1 MGSPCPPPPSRSQPL
16 MARTGQGLQRPLV
29 KDRGAD
35 LRCVRVRVPG
45 YVCVH
50 MRTRVCECVCVC
62 AAAWRLEPDRC
73 RRAGFPLAA
82 ASSSAHAIPLPS
94 LPALAGTLRGA
105 CRPARPCPCRA
116 RLGLVPSSPSPRRR
130 ALPSSGSGRAGASP
144 GARSPA
150 AVALVTPAPGRS
162 GEPGEGARG
171 GTGGGDVARQPP
183 RLPSRSLAPLSCSL
197 VRSLARAAAAA
208 EVAHRC
214 GLDWRGEEAEEGRK
228 LHA

>member
-1 MGSPCPPPPSRSQPL
+1 MK
-16 MARTGQGLQRPLV
+16 T
-29 KDRGAD
+29 RGAD

-45 YVCVH
+45 YVCVP
-50 MRTRVCECVCVC
+50 RRLRVCECVCLCVC
-62 AAAWRLEPDRC
+62 AAAWRLVPDRC
-73 RRAGFPLAA
+73 RRAGFPLAT
-82 ASSSAHAIPLPS
+82 ASSSAHAIPLPL
-94 LPALAGTLRGA
+94 LPAPAGTRRGA
-105 CRPARPCPCRA
+105 CRHARPCPSGA
-116 RLGLVPSSPSPRRR
+116 RPGPRPFLPSPRRR
-130 ALPSSGSGRAGASP
+130 RRAPPSSGSGRAGASP

-150 AVALVTPAPGRS
+150 AVALVLPPPSPAPGHS

-171 GTGGGDVARQPP
+171 GTGGGGGARQPP

>member
-1 MGSPCPPPPSRSQPL
+1 M
-16 MARTGQGLQRPLV
+16 

-50 MRTRVCECVCVC
+50 TRMRVCECVCAC
-62 AAAWRLEPDRC
+62 AAAWRLVPDRC
-73 RRAGFPLAA
+73 RRAGFPLAT
-82 ASSSAHAIPLPS
+82 ASSSAHAIPLPQ
-94 LPALAGTLRGA
+94 LPALAGTRRGA
-105 CRPARPCPCRA
+105 CRPARPYPSRA
-116 RLGLVPSSPSPRRR
+116 RPGLVPSSPSPRRRR

-150 AVALVTPAPGRS
+150 AVALVTPAPGHS

-171 GTGGGDVARQPP
+171 GTGGGGVARQPP
-183 RLPSRSLAPLSCSL
+183 RLPSGSLA
-197 VRSLARAAAAA
+197 RSSVLLARSFARAAAAA

-214 GLDWRGEEAEEGRK
+214 GLGWRGEEAEEGRK